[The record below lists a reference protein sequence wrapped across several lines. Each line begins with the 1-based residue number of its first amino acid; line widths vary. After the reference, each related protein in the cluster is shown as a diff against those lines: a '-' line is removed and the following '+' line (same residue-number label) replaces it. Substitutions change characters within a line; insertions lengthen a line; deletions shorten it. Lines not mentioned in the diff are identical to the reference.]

1 MYVEATM
8 STERDQREFERYLE
22 YQRAKRRQRVETL
35 GGVATV
41 LFLST
46 IDLGLSGAGDAAAEA
61 SPSVPEATSLAEL
74 PELRAGRQHKLADL
88 AAEAAE
94 LGYAQAA

>member
-1 MYVEATM
+1 M

-22 YQRAKRRQRVETL
+22 YQRAQRQHRVETL

-46 IDLGLSGAGDAAAEA
+46 IDLGVSEVADPAREVPAPAAE
-61 SPSVPEATSLAEL
+61 
-74 PELRAGRQHKLADL
+74 PELTPVVELTPLRASRQRHLARF
-88 AAEAAE
+88 AADAAE
-94 LGYAQAA
+94 LGYARAA